1 MADGC
6 PMDGGYGGI
15 ENCIYSKCLGLFSA
29 DLRHLRT
36 LELQPFYNLG
46 HLNNLLSFSQQFC
59 ERRSANI
66 FSPHRSKAVMQA

>member
-1 MADGC
+1 MADMADGC

-15 ENCIYSKCLGLFSA
+15 ENCIYRKCLGLFSA

-46 HLNNLLSFSQQFC
+46 HLTLSSFVSGGQQISS
-59 ERRSANI
+59 RHTGARL
-66 FSPHRSKAVMQA
+66 